1 MPYDEEEYT
10 IPVYLFLGF
19 LESGKTK
26 FIQET
31 LGDKRFNTGERT
43 LLLVFEEGEEEYDTT
58 DFAKDN
64 IFLRVIDDKS
74 DMTPE
79 NLQRLVDEC
88 SAERI
93 VIEYNGMWQVT
104 ELFNAA
110 PDGWAFYQIM
120 CFVDSTTFAQYNSN
134 MRSLVVDKFNVCEL
148 VVFNRFEKSYDPNKF
163 HQIVRGVSRRCEIAY
178 EYTDGTVAYDDIEDP
193 LPFDIEAPHI
203 VINDSDYALW
213 YRDIMEEPEKYD
225 GKTITFRAIVARNP
239 KFPKNTLAVGRHIMT
254 CCVDDIQYC
263 WCVGQFDDISGIKEK
278 SWIMLTAKIKV
289 QRHKLYRGK
298 GPVLFV
304 TDYAPSAPP
313 EKEVATFY

>member
-1 MPYDEEEYT
+1 MPYEEDEML
-10 IPVYLFLGF
+10 PVYLFLGF

-31 LGDKRFNTGERT
+31 LSDKRFNTGERT

-58 DFAKDN
+58 NFRRDN
-64 IFLRVIDDKS
+64 IFLRVVDDKS

-88 SAERI
+88 HAERVI
-93 VIEYNGMWQVT
+93 IEYNGMWQVT
-104 ELFNAA
+104 ELFDAV
-110 PDGWAFYQIM
+110 PDGWAFYQVM
-120 CFVDSTTFAQYNSN
+120 CFVDSTTFAQYNAN
-134 MRSLVVDKFNVCEL
+134 MRGLVVDKFNICEL
-148 VVFNRFEKSYDPNKF
+148 VVFNRFERSYNPEQF

-203 VINDSDYALW
+203 IINDNDFALW
-213 YRDIMEEPEKYD
+213 YRDIMEEPQKYD
-225 GKTITFRAIVARNP
+225 GKTITFKALTAKNP
-239 KFPKNTLAVGRHIMT
+239 KFPKNTLATGRHIMT
-254 CCVDDIQYC
+254 CCVEDIQYC
-263 WCVGQFDDISGIKEK
+263 WCATQFEDASDIPEK
-278 SWIMLTAKIKV
+278 CWLMITAKIKV
-289 QRHKLYRGK
+289 QKHKLYKGK